1 MNTRMH
7 VSFWIS
13 VFPFFLDIY
22 PGSYGKSD
30 IRFLM
35 TLHSGCTNLHSHQQL
50 YESSLFSTSSPTF
63 LICRRFDD
71 SHSNRCEV
79 VSHYC
84 FYLLFLC
91 DVEHLFMCLFAIA
104 VPSLETYLFRYS
116 AYFLIGLFVAAELYQ
131 LFIYF
136 GY

>member
-1 MNTRMH
+1 MYL
-7 VSFWIS
+7 FEL
-13 VFPFFLDIY
+13 VFSLFSGHIPRSGIA
-22 PGSYGKSD
+22 GSYGKSD
-30 IRFLM
+30 SSILM

-50 YESSLFSTSSPTF
+50 YQSSLFSTSSPTF
-63 LICRRFDD
+63 IICRLFDD

-79 VSHYC
+79 MSHCC

-91 DVEHLFMCLFAIA
+91 DVEHLFMCLFAISM
-104 VPSLETYLFRYS
+104 PSLEKYLFRYS
-116 AYFLIGLFVAAELYQ
+116 AYFLIGLFVDVELYQ